1 MDAALEVDGLRVAY
15 GSTVAVDGLSFA
27 VAGGEVFGLLGPNGA
42 GKTTTVETL
51 EGFRRPDA
59 GSVRVLERDPVSE
72 RAALAPCIG
81 VMLQEGGLYP
91 GIRPLEALRLFA
103 AYYDDPEDPEV
114 LLDLVGLRAAA
125 RTVVRR
131 LSGGQR
137 QRLSLALALV
147 GRPRVVFLDEPTA
160 GMDPHARLTTWEV
173 VNGLRERGTTVLLTT
188 HAMDEAERL
197 CDRVAI
203 IDAGRLVALGSPD
216 ELTAGAGGGETRFS
230 AVPGLDCAALAA
242 AAGVAP
248 GTVNEERPGRY
259 VVRAAGTPALIA
271 ALAGWLAEHDVAL
284 GDLQAGRRS
293 LEEVFLALTA
303 ESAPATGPAAEAG
316 PSGHRRGRRFPG
328 TPRTPGR
335 R

>member
-1 MDAALEVDGLRVAY
+1 MDAAIEVDGLRVAY
-15 GSTVAVDGLSFA
+15 GPTVAVDGLSFA
-27 VAGGEVFGLLGPNGA
+27 VGRGEVFGLLGPNGA

-51 EGFRRPDA
+51 EGFRRPDS
-59 GSVRVLERDPVSE
+59 GSARVLGHDPVAE
-72 RAALAPCIG
+72 RAALAPAVG

-103 AYYDDPEDPEV
+103 AYYDDHEDPDA
-114 LLDLVGLRAAA
+114 LLDLVGLREAAG
-125 RTVVRR
+125 TVVRR

-173 VNGLRERGTTVLLTT
+173 VVGLRERGATVLVTT

-216 ELTAGAGGGETRFS
+216 ELTKGAGGGETRFS
-230 AVPGLDCAALAA
+230 AAPGLDCGALAA
-242 AAGVAP
+242 AAGLAP
-248 GTVNEERPGRY
+248 GAVTEERPGRY
-259 VVRAAGTPALIA
+259 VVVAPGTPALIA
-271 ALAGWLAEHDVAL
+271 ALTGWLAEHDVSL

-293 LEEVFLALTA
+293 LEEVFLTLTA
-303 ESAPATGPAAEAG
+303 ESARPGGAGVEAQG
-316 PSGHRRGRRFPG
+316 SRRRRGRR
-328 TPRTPGR
+328 R
-335 R
+335 